1 MLRFF
6 FFFSSRRRHTRY
18 WRDWSS
24 DVCSSDLMSTQIEVA
39 MEKMVFRKTNGQTG
53 RHLAVTPE
61 NSTMRHLCYGRII
74 LNSSKTSVTFSNGNR
89 ETGLLCLSGN
99 ATVKVRGKAFEIGK
113 FDAIYIPRDSSIE
126 ISTSNSVDLAEFSSD
141 VTGTYPLKV
150 VRYAEVQ
157 KDPGLKFVTGGPGSS
172 RELSMLIAK
181 NVEAGRLVAG
191 FTYSD
196 SGNWTSWPP
205 HEHAK
210 MLEEI
215 YVYFDMPE
223 PAYGIQLV
231 YNDTEYP
238 ELVTVVRDG
247 DAVLMPSG
255 YHPNVSVPGHRI
267 AFLWAMAAH
276 REVEDRQFGV
286 VNIQPG
292 FQQGGSGLEVGR
304 K

>member
-1 MLRFF
+1 
-6 FFFSSRRRHTRY
+6 
-18 WRDWSS
+18 
-24 DVCSSDLMSTQIEVA
+24 MSTQAEDAID
-39 MEKMVFRKTNGQTG
+39 KMVFRKTNSQTG
-53 RHLAVTPE
+53 RHLSVTPE
-61 NSTMRHLCYGRII
+61 NSTMLHLSYGRI
-74 LNSSKTSVTFSNGNR
+74 LLDSSSPVVSFANGDR
-89 ETGLLCLSGN
+89 ETGLICLSGK
-99 ATVKVRGKAFEIGK
+99 ATVKTGSKEFAMGQ
-113 FDAIYIPRDSSIE
+113 FDAIYVPRDSTIE
-126 ISTSNSVDLAEFSSD
+126 ISTTSSVDFAEFSAD
-141 VTGTYPLKV
+141 VQGKYQVQL
-150 VRYAEVQ
+150 VRHADVD

-172 RELSMLIAK
+172 RQLTMLIAK

-191 FTYSD
+191 FTYSEP
-196 SGNWTSWPP
+196 GNWTSWPP

-210 MLEEI
+210 MLEEM

-231 YNDTEYP
+231 YNNTQYP

-247 DAVLMPSG
+247 DAVLMPEG

-292 FQQGGSGLEVGR
+292 FQQSGSGLEVGR

>member
-1 MLRFF
+1 MNQQ
-6 FFFSSRRRHTRY
+6 
-18 WRDWSS
+18 
-24 DVCSSDLMSTQIEVA
+24 TQA
-39 MEKMVFRKTNGQTG
+39 SFEKMVFRKTNGHTG

-61 NSTMRHLCYGRII
+61 NSTMRHLSYGRII
-74 LNSSKTSVTFSNGNR
+74 LDSSKPSVSFSNGDR

-99 ATVKVRGKAFEIGK
+99 ANVKAGGKEFEVGK
-113 FDAIYIPRDSSIE
+113 FDAIYIPRDSTIE
-126 ISTSNSVDLAEFSSD
+126 ILTSGSVDLAEFSSD
-141 VTGTYPLKV
+141 VTGRYPLKV
-150 VRYAEVQ
+150 VRYADVQ
-157 KDPGLKFVTGGPGSS
+157 KDPGLRFATGGPGSV
-172 RELSMLIAK
+172 RELNILIAK

-196 SGNWTSWPP
+196 PGNWTSWPP

-215 YVYFDMPE
+215 YVYFDMPD

-231 YNDTEYP
+231 YNDTNYP
-238 ELVTVVRDG
+238 ELITAVRDG

-292 FQQGGSGLEVGR
+292 FDRSGSGLEIGR
-304 K
+304 KK

>member
-1 MLRFF
+1 
-6 FFFSSRRRHTRY
+6 
-18 WRDWSS
+18 
-24 DVCSSDLMSTQIEVA
+24 MSTQIEVA
-39 MEKMVFRKTNGQTG
+39 VEKMVFRKTNGQTG

-74 LNSSKTSVTFSNGNR
+74 LNSSKPSVTFSNGNR

-99 ATVKVRGKAFEIGK
+99 ATVKVGGKAFEIGK

-196 SGNWTSWPP
+196 PGNWTSWPP

-238 ELVTVVRDG
+238 ELITAVRDG

-286 VNIQPG
+286 VNVQPG
-292 FQQGGSGLEVGR
+292 FAVGGSGLDAG
-304 K
+304 KAK

>member
-1 MLRFF
+1 
-6 FFFSSRRRHTRY
+6 
-18 WRDWSS
+18 
-24 DVCSSDLMSTQIEVA
+24 MSTQTQAAFERMI
-39 MEKMVFRKTNGQTG
+39 FRNTNAQTG
-53 RHLAVTPE
+53 RHVSVTPQ
-61 NSTMRHLCYGRII
+61 NSAMKHLAYGRII
-74 LNSSKTSVTFSNGNR
+74 LNSSKPVVSFANEDR
-89 ETGLLCLSGN
+89 ETGLICLSGR
-99 ATVKVRGKAFEIGK
+99 ARVKTAGQEFELGRY
-113 FDAIYIPRDSSIE
+113 DAVYIPRDSFIE
-126 ISTSNSVDLAEFSSD
+126 VSTESEVDVAEFSSD
-141 VTGTYPLKV
+141 VEGKYPLKV
-150 VRYAEVQ
+150 VRYTESSQ
-157 KDPGLKFVTGGPGSS
+157 DPGMKFSAGGPGSS
-172 RELSMLIAK
+172 RQLNMLIAK

-191 FTYSD
+191 FTHSD
-196 SGNWTSWPP
+196 PGNWTSWPP

-210 MLEEI
+210 MLEEM

-223 PAYGIQLV
+223 PAYGIQMV
-231 YNDTEYP
+231 YNNTEYP

-286 VNIQPG
+286 VNVQPG

>member
-1 MLRFF
+1 MSRQAQ
-6 FFFSSRRRHTRY
+6 SSF
-18 WRDWSS
+18 
-24 DVCSSDLMSTQIEVA
+24 
-39 MEKMVFRKTNGQTG
+39 EKMVFRKTNGQTG

-61 NSTMRHLCYGRII
+61 NSTMRHLSYGRII
-74 LNSSKTSVTFSNGNR
+74 LNSSYPSLSFSNGGR

-99 ATVKVRGKAFEIGK
+99 VRIKTDGKEFEIAR
-113 FDAIYIPRDSSIE
+113 FDAIYIPRDSLIE
-126 ISTSNSVDLAEFSSD
+126 ISTTNSVDLAEFSSD
-141 VTGTYPLKV
+141 VTGRYPLNV
-150 VRYAEVQ
+150 VRYADVQ

-172 RELSMLIAK
+172 RELNMLIAK

-196 SGNWTSWPP
+196 PGNWTSWPP

-231 YNDTEYP
+231 YNDTNYP
-238 ELVTVVRDG
+238 ELITAVRDG

-286 VNIQPG
+286 VNVQPG
-292 FQQGGSGLEVGR
+292 FDGSGSGLETGR
-304 K
+304 KK